1 MEKNGKQHAW
11 DIPSR
16 RTLDLLVVRRR
27 AGAALLDTYE
37 QERVPIAQR
46 LLETTDRAFQAVVSN
61 GWLPRLLRTKVIA
74 RVAATA
80 MKLAPVRRFAFRTI
94 SQIGIRYPESTI
106 SQTLTE
112 MPKGAPAAG
121 DRFPWVQL
129 SLQASEPAGDLY
141 QKLDDT
147 RFNLLV
153 FGQGAPDVFPPPD
166 YADVLRVHVIPSGPH
181 NDAELTRRQI
191 PAPSFYLLRPDGH
204 VGLCGIRLDAA
215 AIRRYLAEKL
225 HLDHDAQA
233 DAA

>member
-80 MKLAPVRRFAFRTI
+80 MKFEPVRQFAYRTI
-94 SQIGIRYPESTI
+94 SQIGRSASAIPTARY
-106 SQTLTE
+106 
-112 MPKGAPAAG
+112 
-121 DRFPWVQL
+121 
-129 SLQASEPAGDLY
+129 
-141 QKLDDT
+141 
-147 RFNLLV
+147 
-153 FGQGAPDVFPPPD
+153 
-166 YADVLRVHVIPSGPH
+166 
-181 NDAELTRRQI
+181 RR
-191 PAPSFYLLRPDGH
+191 R
-204 VGLCGIRLDAA
+204 
-215 AIRRYLAEKL
+215 
-225 HLDHDAQA
+225 
-233 DAA
+233 